1 MVEVVFLSRV
11 DNLASIC
18 YTAADIYLDVF
29 RPDNLG
35 QVLQRVQNLVAQVAI
50 DNFITTSTPVS
61 LVQSIRPHL
70 LLYDLLAA
78 FPEFLLEVKIVEH

>member
-11 DNLASIC
+11 YNLASIC

-50 DNFITTSTPVS
+50 DHFITTSTPVS
-61 LVQSIRPHL
+61 LVQSI
-70 LLYDLLAA
+70 
-78 FPEFLLEVKIVEH
+78 

>member
-18 YTAADIYLDVF
+18 YTTADIYLDVF

-61 LVQSIRPHL
+61 LVQSI
-70 LLYDLLAA
+70 
-78 FPEFLLEVKIVEH
+78 

>member
-35 QVLQRVQNLVAQVAI
+35 QVLQRVQNLVTQVAI
-50 DNFITTSTPVS
+50 DHFITTSTPVS
-61 LVQSIRPHL
+61 LVQSI
-70 LLYDLLAA
+70 
-78 FPEFLLEVKIVEH
+78 

>member
-29 RPDNLG
+29 RPNNLG

-50 DNFITTSTPVS
+50 DNFITTSTPES
-61 LVQSIRPHL
+61 LVQSI
-70 LLYDLLAA
+70 
-78 FPEFLLEVKIVEH
+78 